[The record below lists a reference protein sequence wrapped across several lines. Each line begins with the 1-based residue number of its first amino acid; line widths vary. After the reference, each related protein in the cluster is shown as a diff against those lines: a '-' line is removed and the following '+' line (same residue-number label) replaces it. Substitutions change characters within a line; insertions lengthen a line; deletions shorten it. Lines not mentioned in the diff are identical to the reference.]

1 MFRFF
6 YVLCPHL
13 LQRNTYIRD
22 PKFFKMSLNEQL
34 MTAMKAA
41 MKSKDTL
48 GLTALRS
55 IKSAVLLAQTESG
68 SKEKMTE
75 AEEVKLLQKLVK
87 QRHDSAAIFS
97 EQNRPDLAAP
107 ELAEAKIISQF
118 LPEMLSEAE
127 VEKHVV
133 VAIEKLGA
141 TSMKDMG
148 KVMGVVS
155 KELAGKTD
163 GKTISTLV
171 KQKLM
176 S

>member
-1 MFRFF
+1 
-6 YVLCPHL
+6 
-13 LQRNTYIRD
+13 
-22 PKFFKMSLNEQL
+22 MSLQNNI
-34 MTAMKAA
+34 MTAMKTA
-41 MKSKDTL
+41 MKSKDTVA
-48 GLTALRS
+48 LTALRS
-55 IKSAVLLAQTESG
+55 VKSAILLAQTESG
-68 SKEKMTE
+68 SKDSMSE

-87 QRHDSAAIFS
+87 QRQDSAAIFS
-97 EQNRPDLAAP
+97 QQNRPDLAAP
-107 ELAEAKIISQF
+107 ELAEAEIISQF

>member
-1 MFRFF
+1 
-6 YVLCPHL
+6 
-13 LQRNTYIRD
+13 
-22 PKFFKMSLNEQL
+22 MSLQNNI
-34 MTAMKAA
+34 MTAMKTA
-41 MKSKDTL
+41 MKSKDTVA
-48 GLTALRS
+48 LTALRS
-55 IKSAVLLAQTESG
+55 VKSAILLAQTESG
-68 SKEKMTE
+68 SKDSMSE

-87 QRHDSAAIFS
+87 QRQDSAAIFS
-97 EQNRPDLAAP
+97 QQNRPDLATP
-107 ELAEAKIISQF
+107 ELAEAEIISQF

>member
-1 MFRFF
+1 MR
-6 YVLCPHL
+6 YVII
-13 LQRNTYIRD
+13 TYIRN
-22 PKFFKMSLNEQL
+22 PKFFEMSLQNNI
-34 MTAMKAA
+34 MTAMKTA
-41 MKSKDTL
+41 MKSKDTVA
-48 GLTALRS
+48 LTALRS
-55 IKSAVLLAQTESG
+55 VKSAILLAQTESG
-68 SKEKMTE
+68 SKDSMSE

-87 QRHDSAAIFS
+87 QRQDSAAIFS
-97 EQNRPDLAAP
+97 LQNRPDLAAP
-107 ELAEAKIISQF
+107 ELAEAEIISQF

-133 VAIEKLGA
+133 IAIEKLGA

>member
-1 MFRFF
+1 
-6 YVLCPHL
+6 
-13 LQRNTYIRD
+13 
-22 PKFFKMSLNEQL
+22 MSLQNAVMVAL
-34 MTAMKAA
+34 KAA
-41 MKSKDTL
+41 MKSKDTVA
-48 GLTALRS
+48 LTALRS
-55 IKSAVLLAQTESG
+55 VKSAILMAQTQSG
-68 SKEKMTE
+68 SK
-75 AEEVKLLQKLVK
+75 AELTKSDEVKLLQKLVK
-87 QRHDSAAIFS
+87 QRQDSAAIFT
-97 EQNRPDLAAP
+97 QQQRPDLAAP
-107 ELAEAKIISQF
+107 ELEEAEVISQF

-127 VEKHVV
+127 VKKHVV

-141 TSMKDMG
+141 KSMKDMG

>member
-1 MFRFF
+1 
-6 YVLCPHL
+6 
-13 LQRNTYIRD
+13 
-22 PKFFKMSLNEQL
+22 
-34 MTAMKAA
+34 MTAIKTA
-41 MKSKDTL
+41 MKSKDTVA
-48 GLTALRS
+48 LTALRS
-55 IKSAVLLAQTESG
+55 VKSAILLVQTESG
-68 SKEKMTE
+68 SKDSMSE

-87 QRHDSAAIFS
+87 QRQDSAAIFS
-97 EQNRPDLAAP
+97 QQNRPDLAAP
-107 ELAEAKIISQF
+107 ELAEAEIISQF

>member
-1 MFRFF
+1 
-6 YVLCPHL
+6 
-13 LQRNTYIRD
+13 
-22 PKFFKMSLNEQL
+22 MSLQNNI
-34 MTAMKAA
+34 MTAMKTA
-41 MKSKDTL
+41 MKSKDTVA
-48 GLTALRS
+48 LTALRS
-55 IKSAVLLAQTESG
+55 VKSAILLAQTESG
-68 SKEKMTE
+68 SKGSMSE

-87 QRHDSAAIFS
+87 QRQDSAAIFS
-97 EQNRPDLAAP
+97 QQNRPDLAAP